1 MATTNDTL
9 SLAYN
14 TSLLAAWSAGDTL
27 ALTAACTLPNC
38 GASAPSTTVKV
49 VKQASCS
56 TSTALADCAFYIK
69 AADAQGT
76 ETTKLTRTG
85 AGGSTFQPL
94 TLSAMTLDGTP
105 ITGVSY
111 SWTAPSP
118 LTPNGGTNTATG
130 ATFSATQVGEYKL
143 VLTPTSGTG
152 VPCELYITLS
162 GVPCTIPTAAACGI
176 TANITPSDQGGPYLT
191 SLAPGDQFT
200 ANDYVIT
207 VTSVTNS
214 PIGGGGATFTG
225 EGYARMKLTNG
236 FSIDVPVVFGQANG
250 SGSTTTVTPIKLNTC
265 YQLVEGTVFTQYDPS
280 WANIADV
287 DNAIAALD
295 DAKELI
301 GNWLES
307 FKGTPDQI
315 EAFNKNIKPLLTP
328 YKDDSRV
335 QEAITKFE
343 QLTTACP
350 NYQPNA
356 TQTTTCQAAIDAAK
370 AAYVVLQEFIDDL
383 PPFPGYLLPGVLS
396 IPGGRVL
403 SDAPDEKVITVAAL
417 NACATAKC
425 SNQTDPVRRFWGQY
439 YGPSYDFWSVF
450 SNGKKYYVM
459 RTYEN
464 LYQEVYYYVPY
475 GGSEYKV
482 FYPNNGQTSAA
493 AFADAGSKLVFDVGV
508 MIATGG
514 GASVSEAVVTNVADA
529 FISALE
535 ESNGDLSQFNSAL
548 ATNLAFSSL
557 DFAEAAGPV
566 FKNLVNKFKPNWGA
580 FTQAARNQLN
590 TLRSQSGWVAQVT
603 SHKNS
608 ISPKILTNYGK
619 VVKGTL
625 SEVVDKLSSIRTKI
639 DHKNKQILDA
649 AGNII
654 ATIQGKNLQL
664 VPVSNLTGYTLKETI
679 KETSYGVLFE
689 GQKYLRKGDIEIL
702 TSGTSTILRG
712 IATSL
717 RNNTAQLGKTILQ
730 KLPNS
735 STDYYKFTSLAGTGT
750 SNAKNATLA
759 FAEENGIARVVLKE
773 ATSTTTNLST
783 LLQNAP
789 RRVVEPAFP
798 VRLKRTNID
807 AVETLLDGTFPE
819 VGTGVIEKV
828 EINPTS
834 KTKALLLKV
843 TIGVLVLEVIKDLV
857 ECDFC
862 KAERVACDCFK
873 QLDDATAKQH
883 TIAVKRLCEKLDV
896 SNKYSVCAKL
906 LALSTTN
913 QTATKA
919 FLDDVVDLQ
928 TNMYHLNAETNLP
941 TVNVATVDAWK
952 MVYDAKGGQRYRK
965 DKLLLDQ
972 VAKMRANQTVLSVLG
987 SGNPA
992 TGEIVLTDI
1001 IRKNNAAP
1009 CNTCSNN
1016 KNWLNSMNE
1025 YMKDVEYFAITFG
1038 RNTDINSNRSASV
1051 YSSGITSNNSGHRF
1065 GAIYVLKVLRRDKS
1079 LQPSRFEGNLNR
1091 AGGPN
1096 CEPDA
1101 LVGTKIYEFKSWS
1114 PNGGDTDIGSM
1125 GDDDLYATIGGT
1137 SAFLKLA
1144 NNSYS
1149 GSPNSYTQ
1157 FLCYLSNISS
1167 MNQLEYVFD
1176 KDLLNAKGQS
1186 DAVGYVKLQFQN
1198 LMKKPQEQQ
1207 EIFNVIWG
1215 NNNGLLQSLWPPS
1228 SFPNI
1233 TITQAKQ
1240 VFNDWVNSGD
1250 NTLFKFITV
1259 K

>member
-1 MATTNDTL
+1 
-9 SLAYN
+9 
-14 TSLLAAWSAGDTL
+14 
-27 ALTAACTLPNC
+27 
-38 GASAPSTTVKV
+38 
-49 VKQASCS
+49 
-56 TSTALADCAFYIK
+56 
-69 AADAQGT
+69 
-76 ETTKLTRTG
+76 
-85 AGGSTFQPL
+85 
-94 TLSAMTLDGTP
+94 
-105 ITGVSY
+105 
-111 SWTAPSP
+111 
-118 LTPNGGTNTATG
+118 
-130 ATFSATQVGEYKL
+130 
-143 VLTPTSGTG
+143 
-152 VPCELYITLS
+152 
-162 GVPCTIPTAAACGI
+162 
-176 TANITPSDQGGPYLT
+176 
-191 SLAPGDQFT
+191 
-200 ANDYVIT
+200 
-207 VTSVTNS
+207 
-214 PIGGGGATFTG
+214 
-225 EGYARMKLTNG
+225 
-236 FSIDVPVVFGQANG
+236 
-250 SGSTTTVTPIKLNTC
+250 
-265 YQLVEGTVFTQYDPS
+265 
-280 WANIADV
+280 
-287 DNAIAALD
+287 
-295 DAKELI
+295 
-301 GNWLES
+301 
-307 FKGTPDQI
+307 
-315 EAFNKNIKPLLTP
+315 
-328 YKDDSRV
+328 
-335 QEAITKFE
+335 
-343 QLTTACP
+343 
-350 NYQPNA
+350 
-356 TQTTTCQAAIDAAK
+356 
-370 AAYVVLQEFIDDL
+370 
-383 PPFPGYLLPGVLS
+383 
-396 IPGGRVL
+396 
-403 SDAPDEKVITVAAL
+403 
-417 NACATAKC
+417 
-425 SNQTDPVRRFWGQY
+425 
-439 YGPSYDFWSVF
+439 
-450 SNGKKYYVM
+450 M

-482 FYPNNGQTSAA
+482 FYPKRGQTAGD

-514 GASVSEAVVTNVADA
+514 GASASEVVVTNVADA

-535 ESNGDLSQFNSAL
+535 ESNGDLSKFKSEL
-548 ATNLAFSSL
+548 AINLALSSF

-566 FKNLVNKFKPNWGA
+566 FKNLVNKFKPSWGT
-580 FTQAARNQLN
+580 FTQAARTKLN
-590 TLRSQSGWVAQVT
+590 TLRTQTGWLAQMT

-608 ISPKILTNYGK
+608 LSPKLLPNYGK
-619 VVKGTL
+619 VIKGSL
-625 SEVVDKLSSIRTKI
+625 STVVSGLSSIGAKI

-664 VPVSNLTGYTLKETI
+664 VPVSNLTGYTIKETI
-679 KETSYGVLFE
+679 KATSYEVLFE
-689 GQKYLRKGDIEIL
+689 GQKYLRKGDINIL
-702 TSGTSTILRG
+702 TSGTSTILKG

-717 RNNTAQLGKTILQ
+717 RNNTAQLGRTTLQ
-730 KLPNS
+730 NLSNS

-773 ATSTTTNLST
+773 ATSSTTNLST

-798 VRLKRTNID
+798 VRLKRTDID

-819 VGTGVIEKV
+819 VGTGVIEEV
-828 EINPTS
+828 EINPIS
-834 KTKALLLKV
+834 KAKALILKLA
-843 TIGVLVLEVIKDLV
+843 IGAVILEVIKNVV

-862 KAERVACDCFK
+862 KAEQAACDCF
-873 QLDDATAKQH
+873 QELDQATANQH
-883 TIAVKRLCEKLDV
+883 TIAIKRLCEKLDV
-896 SNKYSVCAKL
+896 SNKYPVCAKL

-928 TNMYHLNAETNLP
+928 TNMYHLNTETNLP
-941 TVNVATVDAWK
+941 TVSVATVDAWK

-965 DKLLLDQ
+965 DKPLLDQ

-992 TGEIVLTDI
+992 NGETILTDI
-1001 IRKNNAAP
+1001 IRKNSAAP

-1016 KNWLNSMNE
+1016 KTWLNNMAE
-1025 YMKDVEYFAITFG
+1025 YMKDVEYFATTFG

-1079 LQPSRFEGNLNR
+1079 LQPSRFEGSLNR
-1091 AGGPN
+1091 TGGPN

-1114 PNGGDTDIGSM
+1114 PNAGDTDIGSM

-1157 FLCYLSNISS
+1157 FLCYLSNVSS

-1176 KDLLNAKGQS
+1176 KDLINVKGQS
-1186 DAVGYVKLQFQN
+1186 DAAAYVKLQFQN

-1215 NNNGLLQSLWPPS
+1215 NTNGLPQSLWPPS

-1233 TITQAKQ
+1233 TVTQAKQ
-1240 VFNDWVNSGD
+1240 VFDNWVNSGD